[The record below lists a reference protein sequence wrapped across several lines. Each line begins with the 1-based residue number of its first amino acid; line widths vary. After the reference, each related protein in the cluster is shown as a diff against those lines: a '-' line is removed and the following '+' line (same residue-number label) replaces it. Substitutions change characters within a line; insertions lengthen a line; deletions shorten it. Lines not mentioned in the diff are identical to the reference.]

1 MFNYD
6 KDFIKQELT
15 TENIFSL
22 LEEWGG
28 EPEYTNYGILST
40 TICHNL
46 PGEGSRKL
54 YYYSNS
60 GDQYELIDRAIKDAK
75 KYWNLFIIELDLGY
89 KREVE
94 RGMYG

>member
-46 PGEGSRKL
+46 PGDGSRKL

-60 GDQYELIDRAIKDAK
+60 GLFKCYTGCDATFDLFELCIKVYDIQK
-75 KYWNLFIIELDLGY
+75 NEKN
-89 KREVE
+89 R
-94 RGMYG
+94 